1 MPAHQ
6 HRSIRQFAPQQ
17 KAQPGQVPC
26 LKWLSGR
33 QGIGYHQLPL
43 QQIPI
48 CLSRDRNRAHLVAE
62 PIKPIL

>member
-6 HRSIRQFAPQQ
+6 HRSIRQVARLQ
-17 KAQPGQVPC
+17 KAQHAG
-26 LKWLSGR
+26 S
-33 QGIGYHQLPL
+33 LPEMAFSPTGHWMPSITASA
-43 QQIPI
+43 IPI